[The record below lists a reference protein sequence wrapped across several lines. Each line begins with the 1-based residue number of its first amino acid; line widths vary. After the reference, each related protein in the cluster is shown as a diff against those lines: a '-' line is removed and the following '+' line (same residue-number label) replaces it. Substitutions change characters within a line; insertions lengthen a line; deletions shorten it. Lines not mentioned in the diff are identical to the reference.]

1 MLHSKNLISAL
12 LLTTMLTLAACQ
24 TAPPAVEPEQSDVQP
39 QPPAENNTAE
49 VESEPIEIESPR
61 EEPQVS
67 EPAPQAAEAESES
80 EEQGH
85 ANDEP
90 NRLIDEKSPY
100 LQQHAFNPVD
110 WHPWGEEAFAKAA
123 AADKPVFLSIGYST
137 CHWCH
142 VMRDES
148 FEDPAVAE
156 LMNENFIN
164 IKVDREERPDID
176 SIYMTVAQITGNRG
190 GWPLTII
197 MTPEQ
202 KPFFVATYIP
212 KESRFE
218 RTGMLDLVP
227 QVGVAWVQQREQIT
241 AYSEDIIVALQ
252 TEQEPRNSDL
262 LARGPVNVL
271 DSRTSNSAFVQLDQS
286 FDPVFGGFGGEP
298 KFPSPHNLLFVL
310 RYSQRTGDEKAVE
323 MVETTLRSMRL
334 GGVYDQIGYGFHRYS
349 TDQRWKLPHFEKM
362 LYDQAM
368 LSMAYTETY
377 EITDDVYYQ
386 EIGREIFTYV
396 LRDMTDP
403 QGGFYSAEDADSEG
417 EEGIFYFWK
426 IPEMQELLSPEDAEL
441 MIKMSAMTIEG
452 NFLDEATGVPI
463 GENVLYWDQPP
474 SFLAADLGISEEE
487 LEARLDGIRQ
497 TLFEVRKLREHP
509 SKDDKILTDWN
520 GLMIASLAKAG
531 RAYHEP
537 EYTAAAQKAA
547 DFLLVTMRNED
558 GRLLHRYRDGE
569 AGILANIDD
578 YAFFIWGLQ
587 ELYEAT
593 FDLKYL
599 EAAIEL
605 QGQLDEFFW
614 DDENGGYYFTPDDGE
629 KLIVRRKEIYD
640 GAIPSG
646 NSLAMLNLLRLGRI
660 TADTSYEERS
670 YSLVQSFYGQIST
683 APAAFTGMLS
693 GLEFGVGPSFEVI
706 IVGEPGSADTDAM
719 LTALRNQYVPN
730 KVVMLRGM
738 ADDGPLTQF
747 ADYTSFY
754 YPIEDQA
761 TAYVCQNYVCE
772 FPTND
777 PEKMVDLLLNS
788 TEVETDG

>member
-1 MLHSKNLISAL
+1 MKIKTIVFVL
-12 LLTTMLTLAACQ
+12 LMVMLAACQ
-24 TAPPAVEPEQSDVQP
+24 SAVPEPESAQPAQADVQP
-39 QPPAENNTAE
+39 QVQQPEQE
-49 VESEPIEIESPR
+49 VVVEPIAPVEPVEVVIEVDG
-61 EEPQVS
+61 EQL
-67 EPAPQAAEAESES
+67 AANQSES
-80 EEQGH
+80 EAEEDDH
-85 ANDEP
+85 SNDTP

-100 LQQHAFNPVD
+100 LQQHAYNPVD
-110 WHPWGEEAFAKAA
+110 WYPWGEEAFAKAA
-123 AADKPVFLSIGYST
+123 AENKPVFLSIGYST

-148 FEDPAVAE
+148 FEDEEVAA
-156 LMNENFIN
+156 LMNEAFVS

-190 GWPLTII
+190 GWPLTIV

-202 KPFFVATYIP
+202 LPFFTATYIP
-212 KESRFE
+212 KTGRFE
-218 RTGMLDLVP
+218 RPGMMELIPQLDE
-227 QVGVAWVQQREQIT
+227 AWLTRRDEIDGFAEQI
-241 AYSEDIIVALQ
+241 VQALQ
-252 TEQEPRNSDL
+252 ESQSNTQNTAIFD
-262 LARGPVNVL
+262 AGPVNVL
-271 DSRTSNSAFVQLDQS
+271 DSRTLDTAFIQLDQDY
-286 FDPVFGGFGGEP
+286 DPVFGGFGPAP
-298 KFPSPHNLLFVL
+298 KFPSPHNLLFLL
-310 RYSQRTGDEKAVE
+310 RYAERTGDEKAVE
-323 MVETTLRSMRL
+323 MVATTLRAMRL
-334 GGVYDQIGYGFHRYS
+334 GGVYDQLGYGFHRYS

-368 LSMAYTETY
+368 LSMVYTETFQTTQDEY
-377 EITDDVYYQ
+377 FQ
-386 EIGREIFTYV
+386 EIAREIFTYV

-417 EEGIFYFWK
+417 EEGIFYFWEVS
-426 IPEMQELLSPEDAEL
+426 EMQELLSPEDAEL
-441 MIKMSAMTIEG
+441 MISMAAMTEEG
-452 NFLDEATGVPI
+452 NFLEEATGVPI

-474 SFLAADLGISEEE
+474 SFVAASLGIDEEE

-497 TLFEVRKLREHP
+497 TLFEVRELREHP
-509 SKDDKILTDWN
+509 HKDDKILTDWN

-531 RAYHEP
+531 RAYHVP
-537 EYTAAAQKAA
+537 EYTQAAQDAA

-578 YAFFIWGLQ
+578 YSFLIWGLL

-605 QGQLDEFFW
+605 QGQLDTYFW
-614 DDENGGYYFTPDDGE
+614 DEENGGYYFTPYDGE

-646 NSLAMLNLLRLGRI
+646 NSMATLNLLRLGRI
-660 TADTSYEERS
+660 TADTTYEERS
-670 YSLVQSFYGQIST
+670 FRLIQASYGQVT
-683 APAAFTGMLS
+683 VAPTAFTGLLS
-693 GLEFGVGPSFEVI
+693 GLEFGIGPSYEII
-706 IVGEPGSADTDAM
+706 IVGENGSEDTEAM
-719 LTALRNQYVPN
+719 LTALRDQYVPN

-738 ADDGPLTQF
+738 DDDGPLTQF

-754 YPIEDQA
+754 YPIDDQA

-777 PEKMVDLLLNS
+777 PEKMVDLLFNS